1 MLNSVDNVRKQI
13 AGRHPAI
20 DAWLNVRRDLIVN
33 FMQIAGLS
41 LHSVKTPAQPLSIS
55 LPNFCDQLI
64 DYLSAG
70 HFEIYEL
77 LIGAYENA
85 EGRHLSLSNRIID
98 RIQETTEKILDFNE
112 KYGSSEE
119 KDFSSLDT
127 DLSELG
133 LILEERFKW
142 EDKLVLVLNILDEP
156 VTQQTKIPA

>member
-33 FMQIAGLS
+33 YMQIAGLS
-41 LHSVKTPAQPLSIS
+41 LHPVNTPAKPLSVS
-55 LPNFCDQLI
+55 LSAYCDQLI

-77 LIGAYENA
+77 LISAYENA

-112 KYGSSEE
+112 QYGAGEE
-119 KDFSSLDT
+119 KDFSSLDH
-127 DLSELG
+127 DLSNLG

-142 EDKLVLVLNILDEP
+142 EDKLVMVLNVLHAPATEE
-156 VTQQTKIPA
+156 KISA